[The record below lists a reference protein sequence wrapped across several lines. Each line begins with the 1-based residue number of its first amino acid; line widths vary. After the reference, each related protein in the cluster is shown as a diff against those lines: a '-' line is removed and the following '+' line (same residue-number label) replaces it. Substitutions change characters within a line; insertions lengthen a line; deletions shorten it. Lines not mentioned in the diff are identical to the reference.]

1 MDSKS
6 LDQFAFDLQLD
17 DEIRDQMSQYMEN
30 NEDFKEDNNEPTGLP
45 TTDTL
50 VHRNRDI
57 ANTASFEMST
67 FINKNLILNDKC
79 EYMVDIQTIKQKLS
93 LKINDICQKV
103 IREMNSLGVCI
114 VDNFMEEIGDFIY
127 QEVINLYKT
136 VMERENRLILRF
148 SFLHLISFF

>member
-1 MDSKS
+1 MDSTN

-17 DEIRDQMSQYMEN
+17 DEIRDQMSQYMQN
-30 NEDFKEDNNEPTGLP
+30 NEDFKEDNNEPIGLP
-45 TTDTL
+45 TSDTL

-67 FINKNLILNDKC
+67 FINKNFILNDKC
-79 EYMVDIQTIKQKLS
+79 EYMIDIQTIKQKLS

-103 IREMNSLGVCI
+103 IREMNSLGVCV

-136 VMERENRLILRF
+136 VIESQLILRF

>member
-1 MDSKS
+1 
-6 LDQFAFDLQLD
+6 
-17 DEIRDQMSQYMEN
+17 
-30 NEDFKEDNNEPTGLP
+30 
-45 TTDTL
+45 
-50 VHRNRDI
+50 
-57 ANTASFEMST
+57 
-67 FINKNLILNDKC
+67 
-79 EYMVDIQTIKQKLS
+79 MVDIQTIKQKLS